1 MSYSDER
8 LQARIE
14 FLEKERVDLSLQ
26 LHQRDEKERS
36 KNMYIKSLEAIK
48 DELEESTRIAKRE
61 ASILRTQKESLD
73 IEVGQLTAQLELQKS
88 KTAASDGLWAKLT
101 LANREKSKAEE
112 ELNTNRNEL
121 EAVQDQNASLET
133 ELEELRQQLVD
144 SKALNARYEHLE
156 IEGRSYVA
164 VLQSKVSA
172 AEQVISDLHGEIE
185 ELKATGDEERSR
197 FENEQLSM
205 QSDLSMLTDKVELLE
220 KQAAEQEKARALAMV
235 SMAHGGG
242 VIDGD
247 AAKIIAELKGSLQ
260 ASEEKRRKLHNT
272 LQELRGNIRV
282 FVRCRPFLRG
292 DEEEKDLVSVDSF
305 TAASAATVGGSIK
318 FNEDNMSLSI
328 SNIPGTSVMT
338 SGRAATTNNFTFDH
352 VFKPTVNQQD
362 VFNEVSDYVQ
372 SALDGYRIC
381 IFSYG
386 QTGSGK
392 THTMTGGRDEH
403 SRGITPRSVEQIIKQ
418 VLVMKEQGWEV
429 SLMASMI
436 ELYNEELRDLLV
448 PPSRDNNIKDNKDGK
463 DKLKIMFAQGR
474 VNVQGLSSV
483 EINSNDLDIGLRQI
497 NAVMDQAAKTRSTAC
512 TNMNDVS
519 SRSHALFMLDIV
531 CKSKDGV
538 TTLRGGLRLC
548 DLAGS
553 ERLDRTGT
561 LTDATR
567 LKETVN
573 INKSLSCLADV
584 FVSLANKAQHIP
596 YRNSKL
602 TMLLQV
608 LFFCHVFNSHSFNH
622 FICIAGL
629 LVRRWKV
636 ADDC

>member
-436 ELYNEELRDLLV
+436 ELYNE
-448 PPSRDNNIKDNKDGK
+448 
-463 DKLKIMFAQGR
+463 
-474 VNVQGLSSV
+474 
-483 EINSNDLDIGLRQI
+483 
-497 NAVMDQAAKTRSTAC
+497 
-512 TNMNDVS
+512 
-519 SRSHALFMLDIV
+519 
-531 CKSKDGV
+531 
-538 TTLRGGLRLC
+538 
-548 DLAGS
+548 
-553 ERLDRTGT
+553 
-561 LTDATR
+561 
-567 LKETVN
+567 
-573 INKSLSCLADV
+573 
-584 FVSLANKAQHIP
+584 
-596 YRNSKL
+596 
-602 TMLLQV
+602 
-608 LFFCHVFNSHSFNH
+608 
-622 FICIAGL
+622 
-629 LVRRWKV
+629 
-636 ADDC
+636 